1 MTVKDSCEEFSLYLS
16 TVRGMTENTV
26 KAYGEDYKKFCE
38 FVGEDA
44 QIDKVTLQDLRF
56 CVGSLSAQ
64 KYSVASINRFIA
76 SVRAL
81 FAYSQKFGRLKIN
94 PALQIKSLKAPK
106 HLPNFMTGTEVDA
119 LCSAPEK
126 KELLWAARDKAI
138 FEMLYSSGCRVAE
151 LSSLKLGD
159 FAGGG
164 KSAVVKGKGKKDRIV
179 YFEADALKALSEY
192 LPERKALLERPE
204 DPRTTQL
211 RKELNELR
219 RTRDFEKA
227 DAAERENRL
236 SEELRRMKA
245 DEARAA
251 AGMKDVTQLR
261 QEVQSLR
268 EQLQLRE
275 KELLSE
281 RQTNEELRRQQAAS
295 QQMLMARLAEL
306 ESPSIGTP
314 QTLETNQS
322 REAKQVKLPSWM
334 RLHK

>member
-81 FAYSQKFGRLKIN
+81 FAYSQKFGRLKVN
-94 PALQIKSLKAPK
+94 PALQIKSLKSPK

-126 KELLWAARDKAI
+126 KDLLWASRDKAI

-151 LSSLKLGD
+151 LASLKLGD

-179 YFEADALKALSEY
+179 YFETDALSALKDY
-192 LPERKALLERPE
+192 LPERKALLERLKVPGQKALFVNEKGGPLTTRGIRWIVERYSGPE
-204 DPRTTQL
+204 GTNRHVSPHAFRHTFATAMLSGGADVRVVQEMLGHSSISTTQRYTHVTTQQL
-211 RKELNELR
+211 IEIYK
-219 RTRDFEKA
+219 KA
-227 DAAERENRL
+227 HPH
-236 SEELRRMKA
+236 
-245 DEARAA
+245 
-251 AGMKDVTQLR
+251 G
-261 QEVQSLR
+261 
-268 EQLQLRE
+268 
-275 KELLSE
+275 
-281 RQTNEELRRQQAAS
+281 
-295 QQMLMARLAEL
+295 
-306 ESPSIGTP
+306 
-314 QTLETNQS
+314 
-322 REAKQVKLPSWM
+322 
-334 RLHK
+334 